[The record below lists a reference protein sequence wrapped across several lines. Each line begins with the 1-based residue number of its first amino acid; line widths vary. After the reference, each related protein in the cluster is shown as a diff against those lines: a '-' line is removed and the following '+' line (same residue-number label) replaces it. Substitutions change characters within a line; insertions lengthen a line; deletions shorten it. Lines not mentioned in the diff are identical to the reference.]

1 MTILKCIFL
10 FILGCI
16 IVLSVIILVDEI
28 RIYLGQKIDNLF

>member
-1 MTILKCIFL
+1 MTILKCIC
-10 FILGCI
+10 IIVLGII